1 VIGSPVPI
9 VERVLRSDGGMSG
22 TANYSVSDT
31 GTLAYVPTNLLPAAP
46 NGVLALVDRNGV
58 VEKLNVP
65 PAQYRGPDLSPDGR
79 QLAVEIVAADGG
91 SDIWVYNMSG
101 DTALRQLTHGGK
113 SGYPIW
119 TREGNRITFRSNRTG
134 SGGTIGRLQME
145 AARPSA

>member
-1 VIGSPVPI
+1 TGVNRWDSAEILAQSLDSGERRPIWRGGADARYVPTGHIVYAQGNTLLALCFDVGEIRVTGSPVPI

-65 PAQYRGPDLSPDGR
+65 PAQYRGPDLSP
-79 QLAVEIVAADGG
+79 
-91 SDIWVYNMSG
+91 
-101 DTALRQLTHGGK
+101 
-113 SGYPIW
+113 
-119 TREGNRITFRSNRTG
+119 
-134 SGGTIGRLQME
+134 
-145 AARPSA
+145 